1 MSGVGLRE
9 GVHVTS
15 EVAVRVKARVKVGVT
30 VASPGTGAQIHA
42 NQAAQ

>member
-15 EVAVRVKARVKVGVT
+15 EVGVRVKARVKVGVA
-30 VASPGTGAQIHA
+30 VASPGTGAQIQASHA
-42 NQAAQ
+42 RQ